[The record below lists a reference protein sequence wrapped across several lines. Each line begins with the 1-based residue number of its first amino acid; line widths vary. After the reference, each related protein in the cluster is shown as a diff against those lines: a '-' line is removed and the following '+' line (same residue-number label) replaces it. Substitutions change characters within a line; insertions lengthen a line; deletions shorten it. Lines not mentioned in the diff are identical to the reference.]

1 MTETVKIWLSGA
13 ESTVSA
19 GRSLARTLYGIPLNI
34 RLFGEIGAGKTTFLQ
49 GFADGLGIRACVRS
63 PTFAL
68 EQRYRTH
75 HIGELLHCDMHR
87 LSKRDAQGFLEDTA
101 SHPGIRCIEWPERV
115 GAVPWSLSPVIDIY
129 FDDTDPHRRSLTIHF
144 SDVPVPDQEQVQE
157 WRRHMRLPNHIGRHC
172 DAVGAYAAFLAG
184 DLLQRGVLV
193 RPLLLRRAGELH
205 DLLRFLDFRDGSGPP
220 LSSYD
225 PLDRSVWEE
234 QRARFLSLSH
244 EMACAAFLEME
255 GYNAVGRV
263 VRTHGVHLP
272 PDGEVTIEQK
282 LLFYAD
288 KRLKIDELVTLEER
302 FQDFRVRY
310 GDDPKSAGWY
320 TQVRNVEQELFPRNA
335 MGSVPPEQ

>member
-19 GRSLARTLYGIPLNI
+19 GGSLARTLYNVPLTI
-34 RLFGEIGAGKTTFLQ
+34 RLFGQIGAGKTTFLQ
-49 GFADGLGIRACVRS
+49 GFADGLGIRACVQS

-68 EQRYRTH
+68 EQRYKTLH
-75 HIGELLHCDMHR
+75 FGELLHCDMHR

-101 SHPGIRCIEWPERV
+101 SHPGIRCIEWPERAEV
-115 GAVPWSLSPVIDIY
+115 GQPAGSLITIS
-129 FDDTDPHRRSLTIHF
+129 FDDTDPRCRKLTVAFQDLSLPDRSH
-144 SDVPVPDQEQVQE
+144 VQK
-157 WRRHMRLPNHIGRHC
+157 WRKNMHLPPHICRHC
-172 DAVGAYAAFLAG
+172 DAVGAYAEFLAG
-184 DLLQRGVLV
+184 GLLQRGVLV

-205 DLLRFLDFRDGSGPP
+205 DLLRFLDFRDGLGPP
-220 LSSYD
+220 LSSYG

-234 QRARFLSLSH
+234 QRARYPSLSH
-244 EMACAAFLEME
+244 EAACAAFLKAE

-263 VRTHGVHLP
+263 VRTHGVRLP
-272 PDGEVTIEQK
+272 PDGEATLEQK

-310 GDDPKSAGWY
+310 GDNPKSAGWY
-320 TQVRNVEQELFPRNA
+320 TQARDVERELFPKNA
-335 MGSVPPEQ
+335 ME